1 MELGSRLL
9 GAQSLLSD
17 SSALTR
23 GVDKCPW
30 VKCGFM
36 VRFHRA
42 GGRIPGGTARW
53 QAQTGGEH
61 QDAGVLE
68 GCYSERGKQA
78 GDVKDTEKRTSKG
91 PQTTP
96 ETGD

>member
-1 MELGSRLL
+1 MPLGKMWLHGTL
-9 GAQSLLSD
+9 PQGWGAH
-17 SSALTR
+17 
-23 GVDKCPW
+23 PW
-30 VKCGFM
+30 G
-36 VRFHRA
+36 
-42 GGRIPGGTARW
+42 